1 MWVPQDVSLTNKLPW
16 KKYVPVQNQGLH
28 LEWIENYNTPLVM
41 GTRRVSG
48 TDIVS
53 GMDLRISLGSTPNFQ
68 LFQFHSFRFSLK
80 QINQSIA
87 RNFKSKFRIWRNS
100 VEWTQHYSGW
110 TAQRGTLSA
119 WQTDSRLTPSS
130 MPVPS
135 PCRTLERFPRR
146 GTSMFTSAHWSPS
159 PTLYVRLLLHPR
171 QYSHQMGLFI
181 KISLRLLILRSAMH
195 KMKNSRICEE
205 SQKAFDHGY
214 SKWAWNQACGWN
226 GPLDGLFQRGTVIL
240 LGLVDLFSTFWSQG
254 LPLS

>member
-1 MWVPQDVSLTNKLPW
+1 
-16 KKYVPVQNQGLH
+16 
-28 LEWIENYNTPLVM
+28 M

-53 GMDLRISLGSTPNFQ
+53 GMDLRISVGSTPNFQ

-214 SKWAWNQACGWN
+214 SKWAWHQACGPN
-226 GPLDGLFQRGTVIL
+226 GTSGTEPERWSYWSL
-240 LGLVDLFSTFWSQG
+240 ERTNSQPFDLKVFLCHNTQEVKTQTIDDIACIS
-254 LPLS
+254 